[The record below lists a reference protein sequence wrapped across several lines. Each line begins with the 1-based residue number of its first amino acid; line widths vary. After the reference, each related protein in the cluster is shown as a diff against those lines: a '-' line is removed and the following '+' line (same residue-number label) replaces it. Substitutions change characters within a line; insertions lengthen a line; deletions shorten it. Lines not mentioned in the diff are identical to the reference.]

1 MGRSDLCLLQGWT
14 SEPVLN
20 NGRIQGQGQ
29 LGYMEREKLESFL
42 FDDREWGRGVSKETQ

>member
-1 MGRSDLCLLQGWT
+1 M

-29 LGYMEREKLESFL
+29 LGYMEREILESFL
-42 FDDREWGRGVSKETQ
+42 FDGREWGRGVSKETQ